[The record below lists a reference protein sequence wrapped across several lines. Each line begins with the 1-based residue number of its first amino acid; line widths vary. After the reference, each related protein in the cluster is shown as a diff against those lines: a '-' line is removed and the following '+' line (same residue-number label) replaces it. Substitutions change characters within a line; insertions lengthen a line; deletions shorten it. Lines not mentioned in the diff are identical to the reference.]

1 MKRFHPRH
9 WRLRGVA
16 TSGQW
21 PCILGRGAFLSTIKT
36 PHRTTFPIL
45 IHLCASFSWIKDI
58 NQLTDLYSVLTRAC
72 RKLWNRRRWG
82 WIGRPPP
89 FLILCLGGR
98 STELWLSI
106 AELKPSRVN
115 KDERFINLRSE
126 FWMGHANFILEIRN
140 HWRGPRGNR
149 NGVEAVEEGRT
160 FLPSSVRIHPV
171 PLPEI
176 YQEGV
181 IYIIVHSYCDYT

>member
-21 PCILGRGAFLSTIKT
+21 ACILRRGAFLSTIKT
-36 PHRTTFPIL
+36 PHRTTSDTDTP
-45 IHLCASFSWIKDI
+45 LCSIFLDQRHQSAYRSVFSI
-58 NQLTDLYSVLTRAC
+58 NESSVENDGRGDV
-72 RKLWNRRRWG
+72 W
-82 WIGRPPP
+82 WIGRPPT

-106 AELKPSRVN
+106 AELKPSCVN
-115 KDERFINLRSE
+115 KDEIFNNLRSE

-149 NGVEAVEEGRT
+149 NGGGGWRRLRRGAHFYRQASA
-160 FLPSSVRIHPV
+160 FILFH
-171 PLPEI
+171 
-176 YQEGV
+176 YQKS
-181 IYIIVHSYCDYT
+181 IRKD